1 LKLNVL
7 KNKEL
12 KIRSLFIKKK
22 NNASKIYFYDLFT
35 FFFLEN
41 IRKTTFKEVIFREK

>member
-12 KIRSLFIKKK
+12 KKRSLSIKKK
-22 NNASKIYFYDLFT
+22 IMLQKTYFYDLFT
-35 FFFLEN
+35 FFLLEN